1 MEPIISPWVIYA
13 LQLFD
18 NLHGVCM
25 ILFVLSCIAIVV
37 LVLPV
42 IVDDEDLPKKY
53 LKKYLKK
60 AVIIAAVCG
69 GMASIIP
76 DKETMITM
84 IAVSYITPDNIQ
96 MVQGNVVEFIRQI
109 IEAVQNGK

>member
-1 MEPIISPWVIYA
+1 MMEPIISPWIIYA
-13 LQLFD
+13 VQLLD
-18 NLHGVCM
+18 NLHDACM
-25 ILFVLSCIAIVV
+25 ILFVLSCIASVV

-42 IVDDEDLPKKY
+42 IVDDEDLP
-53 LKKYLKK
+53 KKYLKK

-76 DKETMITM
+76 NKETMITM
-84 IAVSYITPDNIQ
+84 IAVRYITPDNIQ

-109 IEAVQNGK
+109 IEAVQNGR

>member
-1 MEPIISPWVIYA
+1 MEPIISPWIIYA
-13 LQLFD
+13 VQLLD

-25 ILFVLSCIAIVV
+25 VLFVLSVSASVILA
-37 LVLPV
+37 LPV

-53 LKKYLKK
+53 LKKT
-60 AVIIAAVCG
+60 VIIAAVCG

-76 DKETMITM
+76 NKETMITM

-109 IEAVQNGK
+109 IEAVQNGR